1 MPGIRPVRSLDPK
14 TAMPQPTIRMLRPG
28 DEGLL
33 EAFLLPRVAT
43 SMFLIGNM
51 RNVGLADHGRRY
63 QGAYA
68 AAFEGGQIT
77 AVAAHY
83 WNGNLI
89 LQAPRHL
96 DALQRAAVAASGR
109 PIQGIIGPDEQ
120 VAAARTML
128 EIDDSLVRLDETEKL
143 YSLSLADLRVP
154 EGLRSGRLR
163 GRRIE
168 PRDLDLIVP
177 WHVAY
182 DQEALGEVDSPELRA
197 EERDAVQSL
206 MQEGRTWILEDR
218 GQPVATSSFNTS
230 ILEAVQIGGVWT
242 PPELRSRGY
251 GRAAV
256 AASLLDARNEGAATA
271 ILFTSQDN
279 IPAQRAYEA
288 LGFRHIGEYR
298 LLLLR

>member
-1 MPGIRPVRSLDPK
+1 
-14 TAMPQPTIRMLRPG
+14 MPQPTIRMLGPG

-51 RNVGLADHGRRY
+51 RDAGLADQGQRY

-68 AAFEGGQIT
+68 AAFEGGQIA
-77 AVAAHY
+77 AVVAHY
-83 WNGNLI
+83 WNGNLV

-109 PIQGIIGPDEQ
+109 PIQGILGPDEQ
-120 VAAARTML
+120 VAAARRVL
-128 EIDDSLVRLDETEKL
+128 DINDSRVRLDETEKL
-143 YSLSLADLRVP
+143 YSLSLADLRTP
-154 EGLRSGRLR
+154 EPLRSGRLR

-168 PRDLDLIVP
+168 PRDLDLIVQ
-177 WHVAY
+177 WHVAFSL
-182 DQEALGEVDSPELRA
+182 ESLGEVDSPELRA
-197 EERDAVQSL
+197 QERVTVQNL

-218 GQPVATSSFNTS
+218 GQPVATSSFNAS
-230 ILEAVQIGGVWT
+230 IAEAVQIGGVWT

-256 AASLLDARNEGAATA
+256 AASLLDARNEGATTA
-271 ILFTSQDN
+271 ILFTPQGN

-298 LLLLR
+298 LLLLH